1 MCAKILGHTEASD
14 TVLAEDFGHLLVRGE
29 KPFVRVLE
37 VFLLEVGPQMFD
49 ALSAAGLGYT
59 NDGLKIIAD
68 LKKKF
73 SKYYGFKTRF
83 KVVSTSSGA
92 GGR

>member
-14 TVLAEDFGHLLVRGE
+14 AVLAENLGHLLVRGE
-29 KPFVRVLE
+29 KGLIVRVLE

-49 ALSAAGLGYT
+49 ALSTASLGYT

-68 LKKKF
+68 LKSKF
-73 SKYYGFKTRF
+73 SIY
-83 KVVSTSSGA
+83 
-92 GGR
+92 

>member
-1 MCAKILGHTEASD
+1 MTYFSIVDVRKVCAKILGHTEASD

-29 KPFVRVLE
+29 KGLVVRVLE

-59 NDGLKIIAD
+59 YDGLKIIAD
-68 LKKKF
+68 LK
-73 SKYYGFKTRF
+73 
-83 KVVSTSSGA
+83 
-92 GGR
+92 